1 MSTEIILYLKSLKE
15 HMRLNNA
22 CKQYFLTGVNED
34 EFFKEISIV
43 SEKNFTET
51 GDPTLT
57 VSQLEEI
64 RSFFKP
70 MNNFNVFLN

>member
-34 EFFKEISIV
+34 EFFKKISIV

-64 RSFFKP
+64 RNFFKP